1 MLLSGNSGCR
11 RSKRYSGS
19 IKGRHTLCFSRIVS
33 FLLPVQVSRL
43 EVTKQHLQAELSD
56 ARAKLMA
63 LEAQFQQ
70 HLAECTGRQAAAAEK
85 EASLELAVR
94 QARNEASTARCETA
108 SSSMTPPC
116 NNAQQP
122 L

>member
-1 MLLSGNSGCR
+1 MIAIVRDVGCCH
-11 RSKRYSGS
+11 SKTLFGR
-19 IKGRHTLCFSRIVS
+19 IRGRHRVCFSGIVRA
-33 FLLPVQVSRL
+33 LLPVQVSRL
-43 EVTKQHLQAELSD
+43 EVTKQHLQAEVSD
-56 ARAKLMA
+56 SRTKLTG

-94 QARNEASTARCETA
+94 QARNEASIARCD
-108 SSSMTPPC
+108 SSFTS
-116 NNAQQP
+116 ALKP